1 MRERNLTQDIPAVGA
16 TTIVTPDT
24 SQNVGAGSNY
34 EIHLSDDSDGRVNQ
48 ESDSDAALLRVFVN
62 FGDDPDGDGD
72 DTNNTPGDGLTGS
85 QELTI
90 SNIPVSI
97 DGEYGNFVLSYQY
110 SDSQFAPGNNSN
122 EFLTWQYILHDFD
135 GATHKDKVDALTAD
149 VSEVLRIAVYDSE
162 GAFTELTETILID
175 IV

>member
-1 MRERNLTQDIPAVGA
+1 M
-16 TTIVTPDT
+16 TPDT

-85 QELTI
+85 RELTI
-90 SNIPVSI
+90 SNSAVII
-97 DGEYGNFVLSYQY
+97 DGIYGSFALSYRY
-110 SDSQFAPGNNSN
+110 TDSAYVSGTDSS
-122 EFLTWQYILHDFD
+122 EFLTWQYYLHDYD
-135 GATHKDKVDALTAD
+135 GATHKAKVDALTAD